1 MNKEQASGRITDL
14 INQINHYNYQY
25 YQDSKSEITDF
36 EFDKLLEELTLLE
49 NTFPEY
55 KSPNSPTQRV
65 GGTITKSFT
74 AVEHRYPM
82 LSLGNTYSE
91 TDLTEFDARIQKTL
105 NESYEYICEQK
116 FDGVA
121 ISLIYEKGELV
132 RAVTRGDGQKGDD
145 VTHNV
150 RTIRTIPLSIN
161 AKDVPA
167 YMEVRGEIFMSKATF
182 ERLNKEREDIGDALL
197 ANPRNAASGGLKQQD
212 STAVAKRGL
221 DCFVYYL
228 MGEDL
233 PFDTHEQ
240 SLIKLKSWGFP
251 VSDTYEK
258 CETLQDVFDYISYW
272 AQHRHTLPLETDG
285 IVLKI
290 NDYAQQETLGFTAK
304 SPRWAISY
312 KFKAEA
318 ASTIL
323 EQVTYQVGR
332 TGAIT
337 PVANLKPVQLAGTTV
352 KRASLYNANELERLD
367 LHEGDTV
374 LVEKGGEIIPKV
386 TLVDTTKRKAG
397 AHRILYITE
406 CPECGT
412 GLIRKEGEAIHYC
425 PNEKGCP
432 PQIKG
437 RIEHFIQRKAMNID
451 GIGPETIELFYAKGL
466 IHNYADLY
474 DLKFDDVKS
483 LPGFKEK
490 SAQNVIAGLEKSKE
504 IPFPQVLFALGIRFV
519 GATVAEKLAAH
530 FRTIENL
537 AAANFEELLLVNE
550 IGDRIAQS
558 VLDFFADESNLA
570 LVQKLKAAGLQFE
583 SSLVEKEVESNKL
596 EGLSFVIS
604 GVFTTYD
611 RDELKDKIIANG
623 GKVLSGVSAKLNYLL
638 AGENMGPA
646 KLEKAEKLGVKI
658 MSEKE
663 FIELIS
669 ESAI

>member
-1 MNKEQASGRITDL
+1 MKIEQVLSRITDL
-14 INQINHYNYQY
+14 TNQINHYNYQY
-25 YQDSKSEITDF
+25 YQNAVSEITDF
-36 EFDKLLEELTLLE
+36 EFDKLLEELQLLE
-49 NTFPEY
+49 NTFPEC
-55 KSPNSPTQRV
+55 KSANSPTQRV

-74 AVEHRYPM
+74 TVEHRYPM

-91 TDLTEFDARIQKTL
+91 TDLQEFDIRVQKAIA
-105 NESYEYICEQK
+105 EPYEYVCEQK

-132 RAVTRGDGQKGDD
+132 RAITRGDGTKGDD

-150 RTIRTIPLSIN
+150 RTIRTIPLTITG
-161 AKDVPA
+161 KDIPA
-167 YMEVRGEIFMSKATF
+167 YMEVRGEIFMSKITF
-182 ERLNKEREDIGDALL
+182 ERLNKEREDIGDGLL
-197 ANPRNAASGGLKQQD
+197 ANPRNAAAGGLKQQD

-233 PFDTHEQ
+233 PFDTHEE
-240 SLIKLKSWGFP
+240 SLKKMKTWGFP
-251 VSDTYEK
+251 VSDTYKK
-258 CETLQDVFDYISYW
+258 CETLQEVFDYISHW
-272 AQHRHTLPLETDG
+272 EHHRHGLILETDG
-285 IVLKI
+285 IVIKI
-290 NDYAQQETLGFTAK
+290 NDYGQQETLGFTAK
-304 SPRWAISY
+304 SPRWAIAY

-323 EQVTYQVGR
+323 EHVTYQVGR

-337 PVANLKPVQLAGTTV
+337 PVANLTPVQLAGTTV

-367 LHEGDTV
+367 LHKGDTV

-386 TLVDTTKRKAG
+386 TMVDVSKRRTDAK
-397 AHRILYITE
+397 RITYITC
-406 CPECGT
+406 CPECDT
-412 GLIRKEGEAIHYC
+412 ELIRKEGEAIHYC

-451 GIGPETIELFYAKGL
+451 GIGPETIELFYSKGL

-474 DLKFDDVKS
+474 DLQFDDVKS

-504 IPFPQVLFALGIRFV
+504 IPFSSVLFALGIRFV

-530 FRTIENL
+530 FRTIDKL
-537 AAANFEELLLVNE
+537 AEATFDELLLVPE

-558 VLDFFADESNLA
+558 VLDYFNEDSNLA
-570 LVQKLKAAGLQFE
+570 VVQRLKAAGLQFE
-583 SSLVEKEVESNKL
+583 SSYIEKEKESSKL

-604 GVFTTYD
+604 GVFTEFD
-611 RDELKDKIIANG
+611 RDDLKDKIIANG

-663 FIELIS
+663 FIDMIS
-669 ESAI
+669 